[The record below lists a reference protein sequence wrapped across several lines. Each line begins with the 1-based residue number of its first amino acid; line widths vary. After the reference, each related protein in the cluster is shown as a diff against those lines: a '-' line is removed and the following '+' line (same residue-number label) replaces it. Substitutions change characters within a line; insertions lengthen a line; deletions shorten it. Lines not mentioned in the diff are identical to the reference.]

1 MPVFFRSIFITL
13 LMLKSVLLTAQQSAP
28 FIRLVNPLKESNEVS
43 AARNFIIGSTCKTCR
58 VMINNILVKV
68 YPTGAFVQELNLKEG
83 DSLFLIQS
91 NTPEGK
97 MVSKKL
103 QYLYRK
109 TAEAKAVT
117 EFAMASIRT
126 FPEGNLVLKPGDII
140 NFRVKALTGCT
151 VEWPGK
157 MRLYELPA
165 LQTEGIAGI
174 YQGSYAIKETDSF
187 SRFQVPLTL
196 IDSSGKK
203 IQKSADAYF
212 SVISALASD
221 IGITKGRLAHLE
233 YGLGDDRLGGAK
245 MGYIDSLI
253 RLKITGK
260 FGNKYRVQLAPSRI
274 AYIPEEHVELMPKG
288 TFGPSSLTGKW
299 RISGYSAFDKLEV
312 QFFQRLPYQVK
323 LLTNPSRIE
332 VDVFGAT
339 NNTNWIDQTNTA
351 KEITRATYEQV
362 ADDIFRITIFLKHQ
376 QHWGQEIY
384 YDKNQLVV
392 KVRHQPE
399 ELSLKHL
406 TIAVDAGH
414 GGSNTGAVGPT
425 GITEKELTLSV
436 ALKLQKLLSSKGAK
450 VIMTRNKETFFD
462 NKERILFYRD
472 SLPDLLVSIH
482 LNSSTDPIRAKG
494 TATFYRY
501 DAFRPL
507 SKSIYEEMIQLGM
520 PEYGN
525 NGSFNF
531 MLNSPVEYPN
541 ALIEALFL
549 SNPEEEMLI
558 LDESFQ
564 QRLAEKIVKGIEAFL
579 ENCKQDK

>member
-1 MPVFFRSIFITL
+1 MRILLRSSFIAVI
-13 LMLKSVLLTAQQSAP
+13 MLKAVLLSAQQPAP
-28 FIRLVNPLKESNEVS
+28 FIRLVNPLKELNEVS
-43 AARNFIIGSTCKTCR
+43 ASRNFIIGSTCKTCR
-58 VMINNILVKV
+58 VMINNIPVKV
-68 YPTGAFVQELNLKEG
+68 YPTGAFVHELNLKEG
-83 DSLFLIQS
+83 DSLFLIES
-91 NTPEGK
+91 KTPEGK

-109 TAEAKAVT
+109 PAEAKALT
-117 EFAMASIRT
+117 EFEMASIRT

-165 LQTEGIAGI
+165 AQTEGIAGI
-174 YQGSYAIKETDSF
+174 YQGSYSIKETDSF
-187 SRFQVPLTL
+187 SRFQPILTL
-196 IDSSGKK
+196 RDSSGRST
-203 IQKSADAYF
+203 QKNAEAYF
-212 SVISALASD
+212 SVISSLASD

-260 FGNKYRVQLAPSRI
+260 FGNKYRVQLAPTRI
-274 AYIPEEHVELMPKG
+274 AYIPEEHINLLPKG
-288 TFGPSSLTGKW
+288 TFAPSSLTGKW
-299 RISGYSAFDKLEV
+299 RISGDSAYDKVEV
-312 QFFQRLPYQVK
+312 QLFQRLPYQVK
-323 LLTNPSRIE
+323 LLTDPSRIE

-351 KEITRATYEQV
+351 REVTRATYEQV

-376 QHWGQEIY
+376 QHWGQEVY
-384 YDKNQLVV
+384 YDKNQLVL
-392 KVRHQPE
+392 KIRHQPA
-399 ELSLKHL
+399 ELSLKRL

-436 ALKLQKLLSSKGAK
+436 ALKLQKLLLSKGAR

-472 SLPDLLVSIH
+472 SLPDLLLSLH

-494 TATFYRY
+494 TATFFRY

-507 SKSIYEEMIQLGM
+507 SKSIYEEMLQLGL

-549 SNPEEEMLI
+549 SNAEEEMLI
-558 LDESFQ
+558 LDENFQ
-564 QRLAEKIVKGIEAFL
+564 QRLAEKVVKGIENFL
-579 ENCKQDK
+579 ENCKRDE